1 MSRSSI
7 FPYFCSRPHGPESN
21 LLDRTSLEREDLLQ
35 SLLFLLLAA

>member
-7 FPYFCSRPHGPESN
+7 FLTFAAGQHGPESN